1 VCVQLGKPALST
13 MALDMQRLVS
23 EMQTRP
29 LQTTANR
36 IYCAVEGTG
45 TTRVDSE
52 PFAWSRGD
60 VIAVPAWRTH
70 THHATTDATLFCMTD
85 EPVLRG
91 LGWLRTAP

>member
-1 VCVQLGKPALST
+1 
-13 MALDMQRLVS
+13 MALYMQRLVS
-23 EMQTRP
+23 GVQTRP